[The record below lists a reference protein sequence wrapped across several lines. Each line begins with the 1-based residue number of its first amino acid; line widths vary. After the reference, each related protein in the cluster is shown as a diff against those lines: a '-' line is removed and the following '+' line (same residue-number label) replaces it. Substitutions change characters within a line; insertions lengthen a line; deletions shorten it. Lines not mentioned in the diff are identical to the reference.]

1 MLAPMR
7 GQHIPNRIADYNAVF
22 DFGTES
28 IGRHKKQVG
37 FNIEV
42 EEESGFNAGHG
53 GCSRPFRQI
62 LVRFL
67 PERLKRFRCDLP
79 ILIAGHNQDPHGRV
93 SRSNIGVRR

>member
-53 GCSRPFRQI
+53 GCSRPRGY
-62 LVRFL
+62 LSGKFL
-67 PERLKRFRCDLP
+67 YGFCLN
-79 ILIAGHNQDPHGRV
+79 A
-93 SRSNIGVRR
+93 